1 MLDALKLRW
10 RRWRESSR
18 QRKVDRA
25 LYKAGGGALPTR
37 QATRGTAYAPNA
49 RQAERTAESV
59 GSDAADDA
67 PN

>member
-18 QRKVDRA
+18 QRQVDRA
-25 LYKAGGGALPTR
+25 LYKAGGGGLPTR
-37 QATRGTAYAPNA
+37 QTTRGTAYVPNA